1 MAAVSR
7 RGYLVTGPTGGLPD
21 TLPNPP
27 EDQRQ
32 EQDRHPLADDY
43 SRQGTIVIHW
53 SRPHHGLEAVISP
66 HCARRFDT
74 LP

>member
-1 MAAVSR
+1 LKARKASLPRVHWSKEASSYSSNR
-7 RGYLVTGPTGGLPD
+7 GLPD

-53 SRPHHGLEAVISP
+53 SRPHRGLEAVISP
-66 HCARRFDT
+66 D
-74 LP
+74 